1 MAIDEGRI
9 ARNLTVGTSRA
20 AFKAQKKSPL
30 VTLLELQMQEIIE
43 RLRERM
49 RHYDVNASRKLAQ
62 GITGLDPVIKGNQL
76 FVPLQADFYW
86 KFINYG
92 VNGSERS
99 WGAPAWGSI
108 PQSGLTFSQ
117 SIDEWLTDRGIT
129 PPEQFSSRESF
140 NYVVRQS
147 IKKKGKEPR
156 PFFTDV
162 VNDAL
167 IRELQEPIEKLLGR
181 AIEIMIT
188 EPFK

>member
-1 MAIDEGRI
+1 MASEAAIVRS
-9 ARNLTVGTSRA
+9 LQLGTSRA

-30 VTLLELQMQEIIE
+30 VTLLELQMQEVLE
-43 RLRERM
+43 RLRERI
-49 RHYDVNASRKLAQ
+49 RHYDINASGRLAQ
-62 GITGLDPVIKGNQL
+62 NMGIAGVQVKGNQ
-76 FVPLQADFYW
+76 VAVEMEADFYW

-117 SIDEWLTDRGIT
+117 SIDEWLTARGIT

-167 IRELQEPIEKLLGR
+167 VRELQEPIEKLLGR
-181 AIEIMIT
+181 AIEIVIT